1 MFEVKNKVVIV
12 TGGSGGLGSAICK
25 AFDDLD
31 AEVYNIDIR
40 ITPETKKYRFIQTDL
55 TKDKDLQHVIDRVM
69 VEQNQIDVLVN
80 CAAITG
86 KPWDEVIAV
95 NLTAPYKL
103 TTIVTNEMIKGKVKG
118 SIVNIGSLNAIVAL
132 PNNPM
137 YIASKGGIAAM
148 TRSFAVDLA
157 KYGIRVNCVHPGYFE
172 TPLNAKSLADP
183 ILYAYRS
190 ERTALGR
197 WGKPHEIALAVVFLA
212 SDSASYITGAEIV
225 VDGGWTIKGLSP

>member
-1 MFEVKNKVVIV
+1 MFEVKDKVVIV

-25 AFDDLD
+25 AFH
-31 AEVYNIDIR
+31 EQGSFVYNADTVVPKEKIV
-40 ITPETKKYRFIQTDL
+40 RFLKTDL
-55 TKDKDLQHVIDRVM
+55 SDKGQLKNLVDKVI
-69 VEQNQIDVLVN
+69 ETSGHIDVLVN

-86 KPWDEVIAV
+86 KPWDDVIAV
-95 NLTAPYKL
+95 NLTAPYVL
-103 TTIVTNEMIKGKVKG
+103 TTLVTNHMIEKGIKG
-118 SIVNIGSLNAIVAL
+118 SIINIGSLNAIVAL

-137 YIASKGGIAAM
+137 YIASKGGIAAI

-172 TPLNAKSLADP
+172 TQLNAKSLADP
-183 ILYAYRS
+183 VLYAKRS

-197 WGKPHEIALAVVFLA
+197 WGKPYEIAPAVVFFA
-212 SDSASYITGAEIV
+212 SDSASYITGASLC